1 MSIKVVMTA
10 RVLSK
15 REIEAYRNELGVEFG
30 TIPCKTEDELI
41 EATRDAD
48 AIITLMQP
56 FSRRVIEKLDKCRLI
71 FNAGTGF
78 DTINIDAATQHGI
91 CISYPGDYCMEEV
104 SDHAMALLMASARKI
119 TRLDRAVREN
129 KWNSFEKREFR
140 NVILPQTFPIRGSTL
155 GLIGLGRIGKLV
167 AVKAMGYGL
176 KVLAHDPGITEEVF
190 KEMGVECCELAA
202 MLPRCDFVSIQ
213 ASFNPASKKLIG
225 MEQFRA
231 MKDTA
236 YLINVGRGDFID
248 QDALCRALAE
258 QEIAGAALDV
268 VAEEPAG
275 IGADHPLLQFDNVII
290 TAHSAYYSE
299 ESSRRYKQR
308 IYDAVTSIAH
318 NSWPEWI
325 INPDFKAH
333 RLAGE

>member
-15 REIEAYRNELGVEFG
+15 REIEAYRNELGVDFQ
-30 TIPCKTEDELI
+30 TVPCKTEDELI
-41 EATRDAD
+41 EATHDAD

-56 FSRRVIEKLDKCRLI
+56 FSRRVIEKLEKCRLI

-78 DTINIDAATQHGI
+78 DTIDIEAATERGI

-104 SDHAMALLMASARKI
+104 SDHAMALLMTSARKI

-155 GLIGLGRIGKLV
+155 GLIGMGRIGKLV

-176 KVLAHDPGITEEVF
+176 KVLACDPGVPEQVF
-190 KEMGVECCELAA
+190 KEMGVESCTLDE
-202 MLPRCDFVSIQ
+202 MLPRCDFISIQ
-213 ASFNPASKKLIG
+213 ASFNPSSKKLIG
-225 MEQFRA
+225 MREFRA
-231 MKDTA
+231 MKNTA
-236 YLINVGRGDFID
+236 YFINVARGAFVD
-248 QDALCRALAE
+248 QDALCKALE
-258 QEIAGAALDV
+258 EGEIAGAGLDV

-299 ESSRRYKQR
+299 ESSVKYKQR
-308 IYDAVTSIAH
+308 IYEAVESIVH
-318 NSWPEWI
+318 DTWPEWV
-325 INPDFKAH
+325 INPDFKEH
-333 RLAGE
+333 RQ